1 MSQDN
6 NLKLEVGLLSICGSI
21 ISDSHVLSCQHV
33 PLISRY
39 ACFCSRVDLK
49 KKKKIYRSVC
59 HLFKCF
65 NYFLIIILFYFN
77 ILLLF

>member
-6 NLKLEVGLLSICGSI
+6 NLKLEVGLLSVCGSI

-49 KKKKIYRSVC
+49 KKKKKSIGLSVIYLNV
-59 HLFKCF
+59 
-65 NYFLIIILFYFN
+65 LIIF
-77 ILLLF
+77 

>member
-33 PLISRY
+33 PLISLY
-39 ACFCSRVDLK
+39 ACFCSRVGLK
-49 KKKKIYRSVC
+49 TNLSVC
-59 HLFKCF
+59 LSFIVCF
-65 NYFLIIILFYFN
+65 NYFLIIILLVLFLYFIV
-77 ILLLF
+77 ILV

>member
-33 PLISRY
+33 PLISLY

-49 KKKKIYRSVC
+49 KKKKIYRSVIYSNV
-59 HLFKCF
+59 LIIFF
-65 NYFLIIILFYFN
+65 NYYFTCFN

>member
-33 PLISRY
+33 PLISLY

-49 KKKKIYRSVC
+49 KKNLSIGLSVIYSNV
-59 HLFKCF
+59 
-65 NYFLIIILFYFN
+65 LIIF
-77 ILLLF
+77 